1 MKFGM
6 PKEMS
11 LFNNKVYVYDYST
24 FRSEDTRS

>member
-11 LFNNKVYVYDYST
+11 LFNNTGRFIEAFYSQ
-24 FRSEDTRS
+24 SMY